1 MPAPTRTD
9 PNVSPETYDRELVSS
24 VLART
29 REMTSTTLR
38 NFFDERRSSGL
49 ETLYDQ
55 LSDYPFREGKGLRPG
70 IVYSAC
76 RAMGGTDAQAV
87 NTATAVELFHNG
99 ALVHDDIEDV
109 SEFRRGGATLFRRHG
124 VPIAINAGDATYVLC
139 LSLLLRNVEA
149 LGVRKALKI
158 LQEFERLSRESVE
171 GQAIEL
177 EWIRT
182 ANYDLSDRD
191 YVRMAYKK
199 TCWYTIIAPLRL
211 GVVCGSRPAAAAEF
225 ERNLLGLLE
234 LGLLAGIGFQVQDDL
249 LNLTADEVLYG
260 KEISGDLF
268 EGKRTI
274 MLLHFLRTAAPR
286 IRARAIKLLNKSRRK
301 KTTDEIRWLHEA
313 MERNGSFVYGR
324 DFAKSYIERALAFE
338 AEGLAFMP
346 ENDHRRFLR
355 EMLKFVI
362 FRLK

>member
-1 MPAPTRTD
+1 MD
-9 PNVSPETYDRELVSS
+9 YDRDLVNR
-24 VLART
+24 VLAQARDYT
-29 REMTSTTLR
+29 AEALR
-38 NFFDERRSSGL
+38 DFFEERRDTGL
-49 ETLYDQ
+49 DTLYEQ
-55 LSDYPFREGKGLRPG
+55 LADYPFREGKGLRPG

-76 RAMGGTDAQAV
+76 RAMGGTDAQAL

-99 ALVHDDIEDV
+99 ALVHDDIQDV
-109 SEFRRGGATLFRRHG
+109 SEFRRGEATLFKRHG

-139 LSLLLRNVEA
+139 LSLLLRNVET

-177 EWIRT
+177 DWIRNST
-182 ANYDLSDRD
+182 YDLSDDD

-211 GVVCGSRPAAAAEF
+211 GVICGSGPSTAVDLEA
-225 ERNLLGLLE
+225 NLLKLLE

-249 LNLTADEVLYG
+249 LNLTADEVIYG

-274 MLLHFLRTAAPR
+274 MLLHFLRTADE
-286 IRARAIKLLNKSRRK
+286 KSRAEAEVVLK
-301 KTTDEIRWLHEA
+301 KNRAEKTEEEIRRLHEA
-313 MERNGSFVYGR
+313 MSVNGSFEYGR
-324 DFAKSYIERALAFE
+324 QFARSYIERALAFE
-338 AEGLAFMP
+338 QNNLAFMP
-346 ENDHRRFLR
+346 ENEHRRFLR